1 MNKLNLKII
10 ILIIL
15 IIKFLG
21 CNNLICISLNN
32 DDSININNIK
42 NHSFALADDS
52 MFGRGNGQ
60 VGLKIAQKYI
70 IEQLSKAVIDKNN
83 IIIQTLPVIEI
94 NTLENSE
101 FELKNNL
108 GTKKLILNNEYYIHS
123 TGLMSYF
130 PNELDLVFV
139 RYGIFAPEIDYN
151 DYYGINVV
159 GKTVVFFDGVP
170 DEITSNELKTRYSQ
184 LEAKKR
190 IATSRGAI
198 ACILIPINEIK
209 NNNDW
214 KIWKLDYDKPEYNL
228 PFFTSNIL
236 TIILHP
242 ELTDLIFNFDKR
254 YKEPK
259 DYSNEN
265 SQLLNTKMTFKGR
278 YRDRSFNISNIIYE
292 IKSTNPK
299 YDDEYLVITAHY
311 DHLGVSKPIDNDSI
325 YNGFYDN
332 AIGVSVLL
340 ELSKILTEQR
350 DILKRSVLCIFFA
363 GEEIGLLGSRYFTKN
378 PIVPLY
384 KMIANINIDGV
395 AFIDNFKNVIGV
407 GANYSNLKE
416 FLSDI
421 ALDNN
426 LFLDTNYNK
435 KEAFD
440 AFYNSDQVAFAYAGV
455 PSVLVLDGLEF
466 KNVSKEYGIKR
477 LIDYLDNY
485 YHTPKDDINLDVN
498 WNATLQYTQFLL
510 DFIIKLNISEKVP
523 EWYNNKFY
531 LERLRTRA
539 EKR

>member
-15 IIKFLG
+15 IIKFFG
-21 CNNLICISLNN
+21 YNKLICNSLNE
-32 DDSININNIK
+32 DLININNIK

-60 VGLKIAQKYI
+60 LGLKIAQKYI
-70 IEQLSKAVIDKNN
+70 IDQLSKNKIDKNN
-83 IIIQTLPVIEI
+83 IIIQSLPVIEI

-101 FELKNNL
+101 FEFINNF
-108 GTKKLILNNEYYIHS
+108 GTKKLSLYREYYIHS
-123 TGLMSYF
+123 SGLMSYF

-170 DEITSNELKTRYSQ
+170 NELNSNELIARYGQ

-190 IATSRGAI
+190 IALARGAI

-214 KIWKLDYDKPEYNL
+214 KNLGNDYEKPEYNL

-242 ELTDLIFNFDKR
+242 ELTDLLFNFDKNNLESKNFT
-254 YKEPK
+254 Y
-259 DYSNEN
+259 EN
-265 SQLLNTKMTFKGR
+265 SQILNTKMVFKGR

-299 YDDEYLVITAHY
+299 YNDEYLVITAHY

-350 DILKRSVLCIFFA
+350 DVLKRSVLCIFFA

-455 PSVLVLDGLEF
+455 PSILILDGLEY
-466 KNVSKEYGIKR
+466 KNVSFEYGINR
-477 LIDYLDNY
+477 LIEYIENY
-485 YHTPKDDINLDVN
+485 YHTPKDDVNLNIN
-498 WNATLQYTQFLL
+498 WNATLQYSQFLL
-510 DFIIKLNISEKVP
+510 DFIIKLNNCEKVP

>member
-15 IIKFLG
+15 IIKFFG
-21 CNNLICISLNN
+21 YNKLICNSLNE
-32 DDSININNIK
+32 DLININNIK

-60 VGLKIAQKYI
+60 LGLKIAQKYI
-70 IEQLSKAVIDKNN
+70 IDQLSKNKIDKNN
-83 IIIQTLPVIEI
+83 IIIQSLPVIEI

-101 FELKNNL
+101 FEFINNF
-108 GTKKLILNNEYYIHS
+108 GTKKLSLYREYYIHS
-123 TGLMSYF
+123 SGLMSYF

-170 DEITSNELKTRYSQ
+170 NELNSNELIARYGQ

-190 IATSRGAI
+190 IALARGAI

-214 KIWKLDYDKPEYNL
+214 KNLGNDYEKPEYNL

-242 ELTDLIFNFDKR
+242 ELTDLLFNFDKNNLESKNFT
-254 YKEPK
+254 Y
-259 DYSNEN
+259 EN
-265 SQLLNTKMTFKGR
+265 SQILNTKMVFKGR

-299 YDDEYLVITAHY
+299 YNDEYLVITAHY

-426 LFLDTNYNK
+426 LFLDTNFNK

-455 PSVLVLDGLEF
+455 PSILILDGLEY
-466 KNVSKEYGIKR
+466 KNVSFEYGINR
-477 LIDYLDNY
+477 LIEYIENY
-485 YHTPKDDINLDVN
+485 YHNPKDDVNLNIN
-498 WNATLQYTQFLL
+498 WNATLQYSQFLL
-510 DFIIKLNISEKVP
+510 DFIIKLNNCEKVP